1 MNGYNKTDQSILAY
15 YCDHCGSKAQIFWY
29 QHDTTKGFYACPK
42 CDVPTVRTNPKFVR
56 NPDYLKV
63 AMNQS
68 QFHEDHLPQPNPYLE
83 RLYPVEATAKKIAY
97 KDFEVVTAPG
107 TVFTVRDGK
116 VYAGQK
122 PRFLMTVWQFGLYRH
137 TYCLLGPLNATA
149 KSMDI
154 NRVIAQPKSIYP

>member
-29 QHDTTKGFYACPK
+29 QHDTTQGFYACPK

-68 QFHEDHLPQPNPYLE
+68 QFHEDHMTQPNPYLPPAGDPAYKALDILNYE
-83 RLYPVEATAKKIAY
+83 RLYPVEKMT
-97 KDFEVVTAPG
+97 T
-107 TVFTVRDGK
+107 
-116 VYAGQK
+116 K
-122 PRFLMTVWQFGLYRH
+122 PRYLILWSPVIDGHCKAVLVINEETG
-137 TYCLLGPLNATA
+137 AA
-149 KSMDI
+149 KCYF
-154 NRVIAQPKSIYP
+154 Q